1 MVQKEKITL
10 KRCLDTEVDKAIGD
24 SVGYQATLLIYNP
37 IYDSMFNFDASIDNT
52 LYSAARTAL
61 KSIAS
66 DEVIKTVKDI
76 IYATSTE
83 QNS

>member
-1 MVQKEKITL
+1 MTQREIL
-10 KRCLDTEVDKAIGD
+10 RRCLDTEMDKAIGD
-24 SVGYQATLLIYNP
+24 SVGYQAMRLTFNP
-37 IYDSMFNFDASIDNT
+37 LYDSMFNFDASIDNT
-52 LYSAARTAL
+52 LYSAAYRT
-61 KSIAS
+61 IENITS